1 MPEAAER
8 RALNKR
14 LSQIFRMRGLA
25 LRPDAMQPLY
35 DLLHNDEDGWETVL
49 HALLAELQTH
59 SLQGALNHRDARASI
74 GGTRAPPHNTY
85 AIPAPPSSQARTST
99 VRRCVWP
106 LAPCASAPLQSP
118 PCLSS

>member
-49 HALLAELQTH
+49 HALLAELQPEWQQLGCRKRKTKW
-59 SLQGALNHRDARASI
+59 LDRENRKEI
-74 GGTRAPPHNTY
+74 
-85 AIPAPPSSQARTST
+85 
-99 VRRCVWP
+99 
-106 LAPCASAPLQSP
+106 LAYC
-118 PCLSS
+118 